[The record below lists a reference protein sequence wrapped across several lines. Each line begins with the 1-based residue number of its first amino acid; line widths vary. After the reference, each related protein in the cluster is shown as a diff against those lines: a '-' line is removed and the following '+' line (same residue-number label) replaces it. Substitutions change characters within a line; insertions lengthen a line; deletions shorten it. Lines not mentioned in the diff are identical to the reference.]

1 MRVNGEEK
9 SLNGGTALE
18 DFLVREGYDIT
29 RIAVEKNGVI
39 IPKASFESEVLNEND
54 RLEIVTFVGGG

>member
-1 MRVNGEEK
+1 MRVNGEEME
-9 SLNGGTALE
+9 LNGGHTLK
-18 DFLVREGYDIT
+18 DFLTREGYDIT

-39 IPKASFESEVLNEND
+39 IPRASFESEILDEND

>member
-9 SLNGGTALE
+9 NLSGENTLK

-29 RIAVEKNGVI
+29 RIAVEKNGGI
-39 IPKASFESEVLNEND
+39 IPKADFESEMLDEND